1 MGSVS
6 SLFNDDASKCLDV
19 LGLMIS
25 VYALASSINNAFKAK
40 GMNMMNSSPLIVLSL
55 TTLISFAGAA
65 KGVNDVMED
74 FNV

>member
-1 MGSVS
+1 MN

-25 VYALASSINNAFKAK
+25 AYAFVSSLKNVFKVK
-40 GMNMMNSSPLIVLSL
+40 GMDMMNSSPLIVLSL
-55 TTLISFAGAA
+55 TALISFAGAA

-74 FNV
+74 FNG

>member
-1 MGSVS
+1 
-6 SLFNDDASKCLDV
+6 
-19 LGLMIS
+19 
-25 VYALASSINNAFKAK
+25 
-40 GMNMMNSSPLIVLSL
+40 MMNSSPLIVLSL